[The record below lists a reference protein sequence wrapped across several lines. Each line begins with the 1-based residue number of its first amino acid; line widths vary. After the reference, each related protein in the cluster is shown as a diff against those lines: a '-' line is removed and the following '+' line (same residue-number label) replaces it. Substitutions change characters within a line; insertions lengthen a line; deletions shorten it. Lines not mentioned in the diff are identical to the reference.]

1 MSEPGPN
8 IPPLQPLD
16 YASKNREYPYGSPLP
31 SYLLGMAAGF
41 LGSIFIILVIIGALA
56 NGVAYGTAFFLIA
69 GLALIGVIFLA
80 YRSKMRGAFIAGS
93 ISGFCL
99 MLLVAGGVCFAILRN
114 I

>member
-31 SYLLGMAAGF
+31 SYFLGMAAGF
-41 LGSIFIILVIIGALA
+41 LGSIFIILVIIGSLA
-56 NGVAYGTAFFLIA
+56 NGIVFFLIA

-93 ISGFCL
+93 ISGFFL